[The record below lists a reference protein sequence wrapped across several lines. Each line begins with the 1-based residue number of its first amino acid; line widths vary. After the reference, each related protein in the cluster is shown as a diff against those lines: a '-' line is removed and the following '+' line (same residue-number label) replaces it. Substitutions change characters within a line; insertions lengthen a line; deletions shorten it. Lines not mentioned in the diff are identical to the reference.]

1 MYEAGQKESERK
13 LVRYLDTGRGEGRS
27 RTPIREMRHEPSQ
40 RLDEVVLNRVAG
52 GRTAGREPQLSEDGS
67 DMGTDRGHTHHQ
79 SFGYLRI
86 GQPFGQQ
93 AQDLAFSLGQQSL
106 SGHGRLRSR
115 GWGNR
120 RYPWRVEFL
129 SGKNLLRCHTA
140 SRGPRRAKGL
150 L

>member
-1 MYEAGQKESERK
+1 MDEAGQKESERK
-13 LVRYLDTGRGEGRS
+13 LVRYMQTGRGEGRS
-27 RTPIREMRHEPSQ
+27 RTPIREIRREPSQ

-52 GRTAGREPQLSEDGS
+52 GRTAGRDPQLIEDGS

-79 SFGYLRI
+79 SFGDLRI

-93 AQDLAFSLGQQSL
+93 AQDLAFSPGQESL

-120 RYPWRVEFL
+120 SYPWSIEL
-129 SGKNLLRCHTA
+129 LYGKNLL
-140 SRGPRRAKGL
+140 
-150 L
+150 